1 MGGEK
6 SNAKVEKRGGTPN
19 KNKYT
24 DKKERGILKKNRE
37 EKELREKEKQKEM
50 MRNWM
55 VDKREQEK
63 SERKVFPQ
71 DDTTITQ
78 KRDNE
83 KISRVEA
90 IAGKFGETEKS
101 KREKERD
108 KRAEEKKQMEKEKRS
123 RNVMEKRGIYEG
135 GKIQ

>member
-1 MGGEK
+1 
-6 SNAKVEKRGGTPN
+6 
-19 KNKYT
+19 
-24 DKKERGILKKNRE
+24 
-37 EKELREKEKQKEM
+37 

-63 SERKVFPQ
+63 SEGKVFPQ

-78 KRDNE
+78 TRDNE
-83 KISRVEA
+83 KIGRVEA
-90 IAGKFGETEKS
+90 IAVKFGETEKS
-101 KREKERD
+101 KRQKERD

-135 GKIQ
+135 GKNTVIPVDTESKNPKNDIEKAGSNVKKLKNEVSVSKGKN